1 MGEVPL
7 YGVWEGTREEKNIFE
22 GTDPESRIT
31 TYTLVYEENIRNTV
45 WIRRGIYMYTR
56 DQVCTRTGMYD
67 TSTAMYE
74 ICTRYRVT
82 PKQEFLGLV
91 ERLQQ
96 TLADLEKELS
106 RTWEH
111 L

>member
-1 MGEVPL
+1 
-7 YGVWEGTREEKNIFE
+7 
-22 GTDPESRIT
+22 
-31 TYTLVYEENIRNTV
+31 
-45 WIRRGIYMYTR
+45 
-56 DQVCTRTGMYD
+56 MYD

-96 TLADLEKELS
+96 TLADLEKEIS